1 MFEEL
6 FKKPHTVQRCRA
18 APLVEPRERY
28 LRHLAESGARRLTL
42 RQIAL
47 DQVRLLHLLD
57 LREGGKIAVA
67 QIEAIAPKWDRTR
80 HHKLGHRPR
89 TSRKSLNSTMCLA
102 LAGLPVA
109 KIAKALLCGG
119 HGQLPWQECGSAS
132 HPRIKGLRDQYFGIP
147 PLELN

>member
-6 FKKPHTVQRCRA
+6 FKNRTQSRDTGA

-80 HHKLGHRPR
+80 YHKLGRH
-89 TSRKSLNSTMCLA
+89 
-102 LAGLPVA
+102 GLP
-109 KIAKALLCGG
+109 
-119 HGQLPWQECGSAS
+119 GS
-132 HPRIKGLRDQYFGIP
+132 H
-147 PLELN
+147 